1 MIQNLKN
8 FLANLPHNPGVYQML
23 DSAGKI
29 LYVGKARDLKK
40 RIASYFVGNNKDIK
54 TSTLVK
60 LISDVEI
67 TVTHNEIEAVLLECN
82 LIKKHHPRYNV
93 LLRDDKSYPYIL
105 ITTEHPFPRIDLY
118 RGKRKKK
125 ATYFGPYPSAYAV
138 RETISVLQK
147 IFKLR
152 TCSDSFFATRK
163 RPCLLYQI
171 NRCTGPCVGNIDQE
185 NYLRDV
191 NSAINFLKGKANEVI
206 SELQKNMEE
215 KSVALDYEGAAHL
228 RDQIAR
234 LQQIRER
241 QYINVTEG
249 DVDILGFADSAGV
262 ICIQLLAIRGG
273 QILGSKS
280 YFPAIPLQIDVGEI
294 LSAFISQHY
303 LGEEKNSEIIPKS
316 ILVDHKP
323 TDQTLLAK
331 VLTQQAKHKVTISK
345 PIRGEKRKWMEMATT
360 NAKQSLAVHV
370 FNKSNLT
377 ERLQALQRELQLSSL
392 PERIE
397 CFDVSHSMGE
407 ATVASCVVFNAQG
420 PVKNDYR
427 RFNIKDITAGDD
439 VAGMRQVIFRRFK
452 RLQKEGA
459 KMPDIAFIDGGMTQL
474 QAARNALLE
483 LNVDDILLIGVA
495 KGPERKPGFETLYQL
510 NKPPMHLPAD
520 SLALH
525 FIQQIRDEAHRF
537 AITGHRQQRDKKRK
551 TSTLEAIPGIGA
563 KRRRELLRYFGG
575 IQGLRY
581 ASLEELAKVPGIS
594 RSLAERIFTMLHDAT
609 L

>member
-8 FLANLPHNPGVYQML
+8 FLANLPHHPGVYQML

-40 RIASYFVGNNKDIK
+40 RITSYFVGNNKDIK

-67 TVTHNEIEAVLLECN
+67 TVTHNEMEAVLLECN

-152 TCSDSFFATRK
+152 TCSDSFFATRV

-171 NRCTGPCVGNIDQE
+171 DRCTGPCVGNIDQE
-185 NYLRDV
+185 NYSRDV
-191 NSAINFLKGKANEVI
+191 NSAINFLKGKATEVI

-215 KSVALDYEGAAHL
+215 KSTALDYEGAAHL
-228 RDQIAR
+228 RDQISR

-241 QYINVTEG
+241 QYINVSEG

-280 YFPAIPLQIDVGEI
+280 YFPAIPLQIDIGEI
-294 LSAFISQHY
+294 LAAFISQHY
-303 LGEEKNSEIIPKS
+303 LGDEKNNEIIPKS

-323 TDQTLLAK
+323 ADQTLLAK
-331 VLTQQAKHKVTISK
+331 VLTQQAKHKVTIGK

-370 FNKSNLT
+370 FNKSNLN
-377 ERLQALQRELQLSSL
+377 ERLQALQRELELSSL

-459 KMPDIAFIDGGMTQL
+459 KMPDVAFIDGGMTQL
-474 QAARNALLE
+474 QAANKALLE
-483 LNVDDILLIGVA
+483 LGVDDIVLIGVA
-495 KGPERKPGFETLYQL
+495 KGTERKPGFETLYQL